1 MTESLDALQLGVIE
15 REQERVPASL
25 DERQRN
31 GPGRAGPRVEEITAL
46 GDEPSDRLELELA
59 YSTQQRCS
67 REYRSRSA
75 QWVLQPS
82 SVQRV
87 RQTSRSCGLRTSTVR
102 HSSVG
107 PVCTEA

>member
-1 MTESLDALQLGVIE
+1 VAERLDALELGVIE
-15 REQERVPASL
+15 RKKKRVPASL
-25 DERQRN
+25 DQR
-31 GPGRAGPRVEEITAL
+31 GRDSPGRAGPRVEEIAAL
-46 GDEPSDRLELELA
+46 GDEPGDRLELALA

-67 REYRSRSA
+67 RENRSRSA

-87 RQTSRSCGLRTSTVR
+87 LQTSRSCGLRTSTVR